1 MTCGRIIATLAASA
15 LIAGAVGSAAFAQ
28 NPGQLYVLHS
38 APDGSC
44 PALDWHV
51 VVGADNTVSGII
63 AWNDMKSVAH
73 VQGTLTAEKA
83 FHLDATEIAG
93 GGKTAVIDGTL
104 IPGWLQAS
112 IKGPGVDC
120 ANIKIALFRQTN
132 K

>member
-1 MTCGRIIATLAASA
+1 MTSGRIIATLAASA

-28 NPGQLYVLHS
+28 SPGLYVLHS
-38 APDGSC
+38 AADGSC

-51 VVGADNTVSGII
+51 IVGADNAVSGMI
-63 AWNDMKSVAH
+63 AWNDMKSVAR
-73 VQGTLTAEKA
+73 VDGTLTADKA
-83 FHLDATEIAG
+83 FHLDAKEIG
-93 GGKTAVIDGTL
+93 GAGKTAVIDGTL